1 MKFPGD
7 YPYSPPSVRFIT
19 KMWHPNVYEVSP
31 FLFLFKIY
39 IFKTNWNLQ
48 SSVPVWLS
56 VNCLSNMPVR
66 MRYHLNVCMHT
77 GLSSL
82 ISSDIAFKFK
92 TKGEKM
98 YSKLRAIRQGK
109 KCKYLFKI
117 IYVVMQSTV
126 IPLLIVQSYC
136 GDITAK
142 STMTQ
147 RLVKFRNGRE

>member
-31 FLFLFKIY
+31 VFKNLIY

-56 VNCLSNMPVR
+56 VDCLSNMLPVR
-66 MRYHLNVCMHT
+66 MRYHLNVCMYT
-77 GLSSL
+77 GLWLSSF

-98 YSKLRAIRQGK
+98 YSKLRAIRQDKNTNIGLK
-109 KCKYLFKI
+109 LY
-117 IYVVMQSTV
+117 M
-126 IPLLIVQSYC
+126 
-136 GDITAK
+136 
-142 STMTQ
+142 
-147 RLVKFRNGRE
+147 